1 MNRTGNELKEL
12 ENICMPIVE
21 HMRRNYMSSD
31 AVIITGD
38 WLKMVSAQMGVEF
51 NRGNEALLED
61 KNKLQLV
68 EIQGEDISSS
78 KCLTEA
84 ISKKR
89 PTFEDHI
96 RANYHE
102 AGKEKVA
109 VEIGKLLNGFSMTE
123 AKDILSMV
131 SYELDKVAYIKTE

>member
-1 MNRTGNELKEL
+1 MDNLREVKTVSVIRCQVLEGNGTQ
-12 ENICMPIVE
+12 ENPAREVYKFYLPSGE
-21 HMRRNYMSSD
+21 
-31 AVIITGD
+31 VIGEIAYSRY
-38 WLKMVSAQMGVEF
+38 K
-51 NRGNEALLED
+51 
-61 KNKLQLV
+61 KLLV
-68 EIQGEDISSS
+68 EIQGEDISPSN
-78 KCLTEA
+78 CLTEA

>member
-1 MNRTGNELKEL
+1 MNWTAEEREQLKT
-12 ENICMPIVE
+12 ICMPVVEYMKKNCTPHDTIVITDE
-21 HMRRNYMSSD
+21 QFKLVSD
-31 AVIITGD
+31 EISIP
-38 WLKMVSAQMGVEF
+38 VSEYKC
-51 NRGNEALLED
+51 
-61 KNKLQLV
+61 KNLLV
-68 EIQGEDISSS
+68 EIQGEDIYPSN
-78 KCLTEA
+78 CLTED